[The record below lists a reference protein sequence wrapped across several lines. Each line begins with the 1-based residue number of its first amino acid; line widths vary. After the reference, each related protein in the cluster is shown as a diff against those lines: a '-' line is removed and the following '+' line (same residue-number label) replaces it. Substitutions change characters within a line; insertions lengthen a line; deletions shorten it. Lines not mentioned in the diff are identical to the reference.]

1 MGTNFDLNFS
11 NFAIGCKSRIF
22 IRFIQLMTQ
31 IPCLKMN
38 NNKVY
43 ILAIE
48 SSCDDTACAILEN
61 DKMLS
66 NVVARQSIHE
76 EYGGVVPELAS
87 RAHQQN
93 IVPVVD
99 VALKKAGITK
109 EQLSAIA
116 FTQGPGLMGS
126 LLVGSSFA
134 KSMSMALNIPLIAV
148 NHMHAHILAHFIDE
162 EGYDKPEFPF
172 LALTISGGHTQIVK
186 VNSFFNMEIIGET
199 TDDAVGEA
207 FDKSAKILGLPYPGG
222 PLIDK
227 YAQLGNPKRFEF
239 TKPKVEGLDF
249 SFSGLK
255 TQILYFIQRNVKENP
270 NFIEENL
277 NDICASIQN
286 IIIKIL
292 MDKIKEATKIT
303 GINQIAIGGGVSANS
318 GIRQTMIDAESKFGW
333 KTFIPKFE
341 YTTDNA
347 GMIGIVGY
355 YKYLENHFSNPSVTS
370 KARIEF

>member
-1 MGTNFDLNFS
+1 MTNDS
-11 NFAIGCKSRIF
+11 
-22 IRFIQLMTQ
+22 
-31 IPCLKMN
+31 
-38 NNKVY
+38 VY

-48 SSCDDTACAILEN
+48 SSCDDTAAAVLKN
-61 DKMLS
+61 DKVLS
-66 NVVARQSIHE
+66 NLVARQNIHE

-99 VALKKAGITK
+99 MALKKAGINK
-109 EQLSAIA
+109 KQLHGIA

-134 KSMSMALNIPLIAV
+134 KSFSMALNIPLLAV
-148 NHMHAHILAHFIDE
+148 NHMQAHILAHFIDE
-162 EGYDKPEFPF
+162 EGYDKPTFPF

-186 VNSFFNMEIIGET
+186 VSGFFEMEIIGET

-207 FDKSAKILGLPYPGG
+207 FDKTAKILGLPYPGG
-222 PLIDK
+222 PLIDQFAK
-227 YAQLGNPKRFEF
+227 EGNPKAFPF
-239 TKPKVEGLDF
+239 TKPKVDGLNF

-255 TQILYFIQRNVKENP
+255 TQILYFVQKNVALNP
-270 NFIEENL
+270 NFIEENKA
-277 NDICASIQN
+277 DICASVQN

-292 MDKIKEATKIT
+292 MDKLKLAVEET

-318 GIRQTMIDAESKFGW
+318 GIRNTLKEAETKYGW
-333 KTFIPKFE
+333 KTYIPKFE

-347 GMIGIVGY
+347 AMIGIVGY
-355 YKYLENHFSNPSVTS
+355 QKYLHNQFENTSVVS

>member
-1 MGTNFDLNFS
+1 MQ
-11 NFAIGCKSRIF
+11 IKSVF
-22 IRFIQLMTQ
+22 
-31 IPCLKMN
+31 
-38 NNKVY
+38 

-48 SSCDDTACAILEN
+48 SSCDDTAAAVLQN
-61 DKMLS
+61 DKVLS
-66 NVVARQSIHE
+66 NVVANQVIHQQ
-76 EYGGVVPELAS
+76 YGGVIPELAS

-93 IVPVVD
+93 IVPVID
-99 VALKKAGITK
+99 AALKKAGLKK
-109 EQLSAIA
+109 EQLNAIA

-134 KSMSMALNIPLIAV
+134 KSLAMSLQIPLIAV
-148 NHMHAHILAHFIDE
+148 NHMHAHILAHYIDE
-162 EGYDKPEFPF
+162 EGYDKPTFPF

-186 VNSFFNMEIIGET
+186 VNAFFDLEIIGET

-227 YAQLGNPKRFEF
+227 YAQLGNPKAFSF
-239 TKPKVEGLDF
+239 TKPKIPNLDF

-255 TQILYFIQRNVKENP
+255 TQILYFIQKKVAENP
-270 NFIEENL
+270 SFIDENL

-286 IIIKIL
+286 IIIEIL
-292 MDKIKEATKIT
+292 MDKLKSAVVAT
-303 GINQIAIGGGVSANS
+303 GINSIAIGGGVSANS
-318 GIRQTMIDAESKFGW
+318 GIRKTLKEAEAKYGW
-333 KTFIPKFE
+333 KTFVPKFE

-347 GMIGIVGY
+347 AMIGIVGY
-355 YKYLENHFSNPSVTS
+355 QKYLSEHFETQNVIS

>member
-1 MGTNFDLNFS
+1 MQNSDVF
-11 NFAIGCKSRIF
+11 
-22 IRFIQLMTQ
+22 
-31 IPCLKMN
+31 
-38 NNKVY
+38 

-48 SSCDDTACAILEN
+48 SSCDDTAAAVLKN
-61 DKMLS
+61 DKVLS
-66 NVVARQSIHE
+66 NIVANQLIHNQ
-76 EYGGVVPELAS
+76 YGGVVPELAS

-93 IVPVVD
+93 IVPVID
-99 VALKKAGITK
+99 AALKKANVKK

-134 KSMSMALNIPLIAV
+134 KSLALALDIPLIAV

-162 EGYDKPEFPF
+162 VGFDKPTFPF
-172 LALTISGGHTQIVK
+172 LALTISGGHTQIVQ
-186 VNSFFNMEIIGET
+186 VNDFFDMQIIGET

-222 PLIDK
+222 PLVDK
-227 YAQLGNPKRFEF
+227 YAQLGNPKAFIF
-239 TKPKVEGLDF
+239 TKPKIAGLNF

-255 TQILYFIQRNVKENP
+255 TQILYFIQKRKLENP
-270 NFIEENL
+270 NFINENL

-286 IIIKIL
+286 IIIEIL
-292 MDKIKEATKIT
+292 IEKLKLAVAQT

-318 GIRQTMIDAESKFGW
+318 GIRKTLKETEEKLGW

-347 GMIGIVGY
+347 AMIGIVGY
-355 YKYLENHFSNPSVTS
+355 QKYLSGKFEDSRVISNP
-370 KARIEF
+370 RIEF

>member
-1 MGTNFDLNFS
+1 MQNTP
-11 NFAIGCKSRIF
+11 I
-22 IRFIQLMTQ
+22 
-31 IPCLKMN
+31 
-38 NNKVY
+38 Y

-48 SSCDDTACAILEN
+48 SSCDDTACAILQN

-109 EQLSAIA
+109 EQLSGIA

-134 KSMSMALNIPLIAV
+134 KSMSMALNIPLMAV

-162 EGYDKPEFPF
+162 EGFDKPEFPF

-186 VNSFFNMEIIGET
+186 VKSFFDMDIIGET

-255 TQILYFIQRNVKENP
+255 TQILYFIQRNVKENS
-270 NFIEENL
+270 NFIAENL
-277 NDICASIQN
+277 NDICASIQY

-292 MDKIKEATKIT
+292 MDKIKEASIQT
-303 GINQIAIGGGVSANS
+303 GIKQVAIGGGVSANS
-318 GIRQTMIDAESKFGW
+318 GIRNAMKEAETKYGW

-355 YKYLENHFSNPSVTS
+355 YKFLENQFSDAAVTS

>member
-1 MGTNFDLNFS
+1 MQHQAVF
-11 NFAIGCKSRIF
+11 
-22 IRFIQLMTQ
+22 
-31 IPCLKMN
+31 
-38 NNKVY
+38 

-48 SSCDDTACAILEN
+48 SSCDDTAAAVLQN
-61 DKMLS
+61 DTVLS
-66 NVVARQSIHE
+66 NVVANQLIHN

-93 IVPVVD
+93 IVPVID
-99 VALKKAGITK
+99 AALRKANVKK

-134 KSMSMALNIPLIAV
+134 KSLSLALNIPLIAV
-148 NHMHAHILAHFIDE
+148 NHMQAHILAHFIDE
-162 EGYDKPEFPF
+162 VGFDKPSFPF

-186 VNSFFNMEIIGET
+186 VDSFFDMEIIGET

-227 YAQLGNPKRFEF
+227 HAQLGNPKAFTF
-239 TKPKVEGLDF
+239 TKPKVPGLDF

-255 TQILYFIQRNVKENP
+255 TAILYFLQKETLNNP
-270 NFIEENL
+270 NFISENV
-277 NDICASIQN
+277 NDICASIQHT
-286 IIIKIL
+286 IIEIL
-292 MDKIKEATKIT
+292 MDKLKLAVAET
-303 GINQIAIGGGVSANS
+303 GIRQIAIGGGVSANS
-318 GIRQTMIDAESKFGW
+318 GIRNTLKEAKQKYGW
-333 KTFIPKFE
+333 KTYIPKFE

-347 GMIGIVGY
+347 AMIGIVGY
-355 YKYLENHFSNPSVTS
+355 QKFLTGNFETSDVVS
-370 KARIEF
+370 KARIQF

>member
-1 MGTNFDLNFS
+1 MLHNDVF
-11 NFAIGCKSRIF
+11 
-22 IRFIQLMTQ
+22 
-31 IPCLKMN
+31 
-38 NNKVY
+38 

-48 SSCDDTACAILEN
+48 SSCDDTAAGVLRN
-61 DKMLS
+61 NKVLS
-66 NVVARQSIHE
+66 NVVAGQKIHE

-99 VALKKAGITK
+99 MALKRANINKN
-109 EQLSAIA
+109 QLSAIA

-126 LLVGSSFA
+126 LLVGTSFA
-134 KSMSMALNIPLIAV
+134 KSLSLSLNIPLIAV

-162 EGYDKPEFPF
+162 KGFDKPEFPF

-207 FDKSAKILGLPYPGG
+207 FDKSAKIMGLPYPGG

-227 YAQLGNPKRFEF
+227 FAKEGNPKKYQF
-239 TKPKVEGLDF
+239 TKPKVDGLNF

-255 TQILYFIQRNVKENP
+255 TQILYFIQRNVADNP
-270 NFIEENL
+270 NFIEENKA
-277 NDICASIQN
+277 DICASIQHT
-286 IIIKIL
+286 IIEIL
-292 MDKIKEATKIT
+292 MEKLKMAVAET
-303 GINQIAIGGGVSANS
+303 GITQIAIGGGVSANS
-318 GIRQTMIDAESKFGW
+318 GIRETLKNAEGKYGW

-347 GMIGIVGY
+347 AMIGIVGY
-355 YKYLENHFSNPSVTS
+355 QKYLENRFNDASIVS